1 MYLFLSSL
9 KNIKSKHVKYVYSC
23 ISKHMTYSYLIIYL
37 RAGKNA
43 AVAKNEVKVLITQ
56 SCPTLCNPMDDSLPG
71 SSVQGILQ
79 AGEWNSG
86 TRPRWQCYAVA

>member
-9 KNIKSKHVKYVYSC
+9 THIKSKHVKYEYSC

-43 AVAKNEVKVLITQ
+43 AVAKSEVKVLITQ
-56 SCPTLCNPMDDSLPG
+56 SCPTLCNPMDDSLQG
-71 SSVQGILQ
+71 SSVHGILQ

-86 TRPRWQCYAVA
+86 TRPR